1 LNCVLP
7 PMDAVY
13 SPDTPVTCHNALT
26 TYPGSGVSR
35 VYMEVIVVVKVV
47 MIYLSV

>member
-1 LNCVLP
+1 
-7 PMDAVY
+7 MDAVY
-13 SPDTPVTCHNALT
+13 SPLTPVTCHNALT
-26 TYPGSGVSR
+26 TYPGSGVSS